1 MFYFDE
7 ETINIISCE
16 VVLIKKKHIFLK
28 RKKKTH
34 SECVLANALPD

>member
-16 VVLIKKKHIFLK
+16 VVLIKKKTHFF
-28 RKKKTH
+28 KKEKENTQ
-34 SECVLANALPD
+34 